1 MSDMIRM
8 LLESRMPSDA
18 IRGDYLDGASMA
30 DVSRR
35 QSGEMELDPELLLKL
50 QQLAAGMRPDPLVN
64 ALQLDR

>member
-18 IRGDYLDGASMA
+18 IQGDFLNGSSMA
-30 DVSRR
+30 DVANR
-35 QSGEMELDPELLLKL
+35 QSGEMELSPELLLKL